1 MEAGTATAG
10 AKDNSDAYDLF
21 PGFLPPSANNPGWP
35 QAVDNWQRLNFN
47 VARLHQEPVS
57 PYMLDVMDEMGM
69 MVIDESAIRGSNNDQ
84 DFMAGSANMN
94 AHLNALVHRDR
105 NHPCVIR
112 WSQCNEPEGDNTNSS
127 AFEQQ
132 LYQTVMAAD
141 DTR

>member
-1 MEAGTATAG
+1 
-10 AKDNSDAYDLF
+10 D
-21 PGFLPPSANNPGWP
+21 WP
-35 QAVDNWQRLNFN
+35 QAVDNWQRLNYN
-47 VARLHQEPVS
+47 VSSLQQEPVS

-69 MVIDESAIRGSNNDQ
+69 MVIDETAIRGSNNDQ
-84 DFMAGSANMN
+84 DFMAGSANMI
-94 AHLNALVHRDR
+94 AHLNGLVHRDR

-141 DTR
+141 DTRPVSADAGVGPKTINSYGITGSNLSAFEHSSS